1 MPTLT
6 PEHWQQL
13 SPYLDQVLELP
24 EEQRQAWLKEFASTK
39 PELAGLLSE
48 LLKEHASLD
57 RKHFLEGTPLFMASC
72 PRWQAR
78 RLGRTRLCRP
88 SGRAAWALSG

>member
-24 EEQRQAWLKEFASTK
+24 EEQRQAWLKEFATTK

-48 LLKEHASLD
+48 LLKEHATLD
-57 RKHFLEGTPLFMASC
+57 RKHFLEGTSFAHGIMSSLAGQKIGPYTLMS
-72 PRWQAR
+72 PI
-78 RLGRTRLCRP
+78 GE
-88 SGRAAWALSG
+88 